1 MDYWALGLAGLQQL
15 GGALVGCAICTLV
28 GAPIMKLTE
37 RGIPFWRHALICFW
51 AFVRGVALYDV
62 AIDVWVRLLRQP
74 LPSWADGL
82 ALIVTLCGIGWLISA
97 DLKKQGVNR
106 RFPGVGARVI
116 FWLNVVVVVVV
127 VIGLFAG
134 LNTT

>member
-1 MDYWALGLAGLQQL
+1 MDYGALALAGLQQL
-15 GGALVGCAICTLV
+15 GGALIGCVICTLV

-51 AFVRGVALYDV
+51 AFARGFALYDV
-62 AIDVWVRLLRQP
+62 ATDVWVGLLRQP
-74 LPSWADGL
+74 DPSWADSL
-82 ALIVTLCGIGWLISA
+82 ADIVMLCGIGWLISA

-116 FWLNVVVVVVV
+116 LGLVLGIVVLVVV
-127 VIGLFAG
+127 GFFAKV
-134 LNTT
+134 

>member
-1 MDYWALGLAGLQQL
+1 MDYWAFGLETLQQL

-28 GAPIMKLTE
+28 GTPIMKLTE
-37 RGIPFWRHALICFW
+37 RGIPLWRHALICFW
-51 AFVRGVALYDV
+51 AFARVFVVYDL
-62 AIDVWVRLLRQP
+62 ATDVWVKLLRQP
-74 LPSWADGL
+74 VPSWAGSL
-82 ALIVTLCGIGWLISA
+82 ADIVTLCCIGWLISF

-116 FWLNVVVVVVV
+116 LGLALGIVVVV
-127 VIGLFAG
+127 VIGLVAG